1 VIELNIFPLLTTI
14 VAGAFTFSLFK
25 QYLERK
31 KFHQLLWT
39 IAMLFYATAALM
51 EFLMNGDLF
60 GPTVWAFKVYYVL
73 SAPLVGMLG
82 AGVMYLLVDK
92 KKADIFTGII
102 ALLSLALVVTGFMQP
117 IDQSV
122 LIEAFDGPLG
132 EAFHEAIHAY
142 TMDVRKYA
150 IGINIIGGMTLI
162 LGAVYSFI
170 KDRRRTYNVFF
181 VLGGLLPGLG
191 GTLMG
196 IFGDPNLFFEFEL
209 LGTIFLYAGFIYSDR
224 FIKDR
229 EEKVAERLS
238 ETPNSE

>member
-1 VIELNIFPLLTTI
+1 
-14 VAGAFTFSLFK
+14 
-25 QYLERK
+25 
-31 KFHQLLWT
+31 
-39 IAMLFYATAALM
+39 MLAYAIAALM
-51 EFLMNGDLF
+51 EFLMNGDIL

-73 SAPLVGMLG
+73 SAPLVGLLG

-102 ALLSLALVVTGFMQP
+102 TILSLVLLVKGFTQP
-117 IDQSV
+117 IDQAV
-122 LIEAFDGPLG
+122 LVEAFNGPLG
-132 EAFHEAIHAY
+132 EAFHKAIHAY

-181 VLGGLLPGLG
+181 VLGGLFPGLG

-209 LGTIFLYAGFIYSDR
+209 IGTIFLYAGFIYSYR

-229 EEKVAERLS
+229 DEKIAEILS
-238 ETPNSE
+238 GDS

>member
-1 VIELNIFPLLTTI
+1 LFTTI

-25 QYLERK
+25 QYQERK
-31 KFHQLLWT
+31 KFHQLLWSL
-39 IAMLFYATAALM
+39 AMLAYAIAALM
-51 EFLMNGDLF
+51 EFLMNGDIF

-73 SAPLVGMLG
+73 SAPLVGLLG

-102 ALLSLALVVTGFMQP
+102 TLLSLVLLVKGFTQP
-117 IDQSV
+117 IDQAV
-122 LIEAFDGPLG
+122 LVEAFNGPLG

-150 IGINIIGGMTLI
+150 IVINIIGGMTLI

-170 KDRRRTYNVFF
+170 KDRRRTYNIYF
-181 VLGGLLPGLG
+181 VLGGLFPGLG

-209 LGTIFLYAGFIYSDR
+209 IGTIFLYAGFIYSDR

-229 EEKVAERLS
+229 DEKIAEILS
-238 ETPNSE
+238 AES

>member
-1 VIELNIFPLLTTI
+1 MNIYPLFTTI
-14 VAGAFTFSLFK
+14 VAGVFTLALFK
-25 QYLERK
+25 QYQERK
-31 KFHQLLWT
+31 KRHQLLWML
-39 IAMLFYATAALM
+39 AMLFYAIAALM

-92 KKADIFTGII
+92 KKADIFTGVIGLLSF
-102 ALLSLALVVTGFMQP
+102 ALLVTGIIHP
-117 IDQSV
+117 IDQATLV
-122 LIEAFDGPLG
+122 DAFNGPLG
-132 EAFHEAIHAY
+132 EAFHEAIQAY
-142 TMDVRKYA
+142 SMDVRRYA
-150 IGINIIGGMTLI
+150 IAINIIGGMTLI

-170 KDRRRTYNVFF
+170 RDRRRTYNVFF
-181 VLGGLLPGLG
+181 VIGGLLPGLG

-209 LGTIFLYAGFIYSDR
+209 LGTIFLYAGFVYSDR

-229 EEKVAERLS
+229 EEKVAQRLS
-238 ETPNSE
+238 ADP

>member
-1 VIELNIFPLLTTI
+1 MNIFPLFTTI

-25 QYLERK
+25 QYQERK
-31 KFHQLLWT
+31 KFHQLLWSL
-39 IAMLFYATAALM
+39 AMLAYAIAALM
-51 EFLMNGDLF
+51 EFLMNGDIF

-73 SAPLVGMLG
+73 SAPLVGLLG

-102 ALLSLALVVTGFMQP
+102 TLLSLVLLVKGFTQP
-117 IDQSV
+117 IDQAV
-122 LIEAFDGPLG
+122 LVEAFNGPLG

-150 IGINIIGGMTLI
+150 IVINIIGGMTLI

-170 KDRRRTYNVFF
+170 KDRRRTYNIYF
-181 VLGGLLPGLG
+181 VLGGLFPGLG

-209 LGTIFLYAGFIYSDR
+209 IGTIFLYAGFIYSDR

-229 EEKVAERLS
+229 DEKIAEILS
-238 ETPNSE
+238 AES

>member
-1 VIELNIFPLLTTI
+1 
-14 VAGAFTFSLFK
+14 
-25 QYLERK
+25 
-31 KFHQLLWT
+31 
-39 IAMLFYATAALM
+39 MLAYAIAALM
-51 EFLMNGDLF
+51 EFLMNGDIF

-73 SAPLVGMLG
+73 SAPLVGLLG

-102 ALLSLALVVTGFMQP
+102 TLLSLVLLVKGFTQP
-117 IDQSV
+117 IDQAV
-122 LIEAFDGPLG
+122 LVEAFNGPLG

-150 IGINIIGGMTLI
+150 IVINIIGGMTLI

-170 KDRRRTYNVFF
+170 KDRRRTYNIYF
-181 VLGGLLPGLG
+181 VLGGLFPGLG

-209 LGTIFLYAGFIYSDR
+209 IGTIFLYAGFIYSDR

-229 EEKVAERLS
+229 DEKIAEILS
-238 ETPNSE
+238 AES